1 MFDIIKKD
9 GWFEVELQTDDK
21 DQRLGVRMDEDN
33 PDHFQ
38 IYYKGWNQ
46 NAEIWERRMHSI
58 EVKSNDL
65 VNIIGAVN
73 ELIKTTE

>member
-1 MFDIIKKD
+1 
-9 GWFEVELQTDDK
+9 
-21 DQRLGVRMDEDN
+21 MDEDN

-58 EVKSNDL
+58 EVKSNEL

>member
-9 GWFEVELQTDDK
+9 GWFEIELQTDNK

-33 PDHFQ
+33 PDYFQ

-46 NAEIWERRMHSI
+46 NAEIWERRMQSI

>member
-9 GWFEVELQTDDK
+9 GWYEVELQTDDK
-21 DQRLGVRMDEDN
+21 DKRLGVRMDEDN

-46 NAEIWERRMHSI
+46 NSI
-58 EVKSNDL
+58 VTGKH
-65 VNIIGAVN
+65 IT
-73 ELIKTTE
+73 LI

>member
-9 GWFEVELQTDDK
+9 GWFEVELQTDNK

-33 PDHFQ
+33 PEYFQ

-46 NAEIWERRMHSI
+46 NAEIWERRMQSI
-58 EVKSNDL
+58 EVKSHDL